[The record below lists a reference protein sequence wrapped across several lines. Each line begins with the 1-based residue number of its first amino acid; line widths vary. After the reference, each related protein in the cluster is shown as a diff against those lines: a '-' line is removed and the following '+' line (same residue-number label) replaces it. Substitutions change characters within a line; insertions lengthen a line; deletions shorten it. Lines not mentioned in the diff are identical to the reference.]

1 MNQRE
6 DILGQPSPGVQDGM
20 PAPQNGAGATLYPSQ
35 GGNGGDPAQTAPAPA
50 HSPTAGVRIDSFWA
64 DDPTAPKVKWNT
76 QPLRKIERAE
86 EYPLDALPAVI
97 RDAVQEVADYV
108 KAPVPLVAASAL
120 SAVSTA
126 VQARFSVQRDAALR
140 GPASLFLLTVAES
153 GERKSTV
160 DRLFTAPIF
169 EWETQQAHDAKPALL
184 EYRVRLEEWE
194 LKGERLKADIRKGV
208 ITTMHDPQIDPLI
221 QHELTKPTP
230 PRVPCVMRGD
240 DTPEAL
246 AKALSDYPVA
256 SVISAE
262 AGVIFGA
269 HGMNA
274 DSVTRNLA
282 QANECWDGGRIQRSR
297 VSSGDMTIEGMRVTM
312 GLQVQASVLEN
323 FIQKTG
329 SLARGIGYFARFLF
343 SQPESTQGTR
353 YYSDPPADMPAR
365 RAFHERVRHLLNL
378 PAQFDE
384 YDRLQTHY
392 IQLDRQ
398 AHACWVRFHD
408 EVEEF
413 MGGEEQYA
421 GIRDV
426 ASKAAENAARL
437 ACCMH
442 VFSDSPDSS
451 ISVTTMASACVL
463 MRWYLSE
470 AVRFGRTTD
479 VPEAIQHAE
488 KLEEW
493 LVREWR
499 KRKGQSLTVNMA
511 RQSGPNALRVRTK
524 FDAAID
530 LLKDHGRI
538 RVYKEPGSKTEYILL
553 APAVL
558 VEWS

>member
-1 MNQRE
+1 MEQRE
-6 DILGQPSPGVQDGM
+6 SMVGQRPPATQDDM
-20 PAPQNGAGATLYPSQ
+20 QAATPPLQQAQHAGQ
-35 GGNGGDPAQTAPAPA
+35 GGSTGTVPIAAPAAAQPA
-50 HSPTAGVRIDSFWA
+50 TAGVRIDPFW
-64 DDPTAPKVKWNT
+64 DEDPTAPRIKWNT
-76 QPLRKIERAE
+76 QPLRKVERSE
-86 EYPLDALPAVI
+86 EYPLDALPSVI

-169 EWETQQAHDAKPALL
+169 EWETKQAHDAKPALL

-208 ITTMHDPQIDPLI
+208 ITTMHDPQFDPLI
-221 QHELTKPTP
+221 QHELQKPEP
-230 PRVPCVMRGD
+230 PRVACVMRGD

-297 VSSGDMTIEGMRVTM
+297 VSSGDMTVEGMRVTM

-353 YYSDPPADMPAR
+353 YYSDPPADTPAL

-392 IQLDRQ
+392 VQLDRQ
-398 AHACWVRFHD
+398 AHSCWARFHD

-413 MGGEEQYA
+413 MGGDEQYA
-421 GIRDV
+421 SIRDV

-442 VFSDSPDSS
+442 VFSDSPESS
-451 ISVTTMASACVL
+451 ISVTTMADACVL
-463 MRWYLSE
+463 MRWYLGE
-470 AVRFGRTTD
+470 AARFGRTTD
-479 VPEAIQHAE
+479 VPEAIQQAE

-511 RQSGPNALRVRTK
+511 RQSGPNALRVRSK

>member
-1 MNQRE
+1 MA
-6 DILGQPSPGVQDGM
+6 DL
-20 PAPQNGAGATLYPSQ
+20 
-35 GGNGGDPAQTAPAPA
+35 
-50 HSPTAGVRIDSFWA
+50 SFGS
-64 DDPTAPKVKWNT
+64 DPTEPRIKWNT

-86 EYPLDALPAVI
+86 KYPLDALPAVI
-97 RDAVQEVADYV
+97 RDAVQEVSDYV
-108 KAPVPLVAASAL
+108 QAPVPLVAGSAL

-126 VQARFSVQRDAALR
+126 VQTRFSVRRDSALS
-140 GPASLFLLTVAES
+140 GPLSLYMMTVAES

-221 QHELTKPTP
+221 QHELTKPIP
-230 PRVPCVMRGD
+230 PNVPRIMRGD

-246 AKALSDYPVA
+246 RKALSEYPVA

-274 DSVTRNLA
+274 ESVTRNLA
-282 QANECWDGGRIQRSR
+282 QTNECWDGGRLRSGR
-297 VSSGDMTIEGMRVTM
+297 VGAGDTDVEGMRVTM
-312 GLQVQASVLEN
+312 GLQVQPSVLQN

-353 YYSDPPADMPAR
+353 YYSAPPADMPAL
-365 RAFHERVRHLLNL
+365 RAFHVRVRALLDM
-378 PAQFDE
+378 PAEFDE
-384 YDRLQTHY
+384 YGRLQTHY
-392 IQLDRQ
+392 IHLDPQ
-398 AHACWVRFHD
+398 AHVCWVRFHD

-413 MGGEEQYA
+413 MNGEEQYA
-421 GIRDV
+421 DIRDV
-426 ASKAAENAARL
+426 ASKAAENAARI
-437 ACCMH
+437 AGNIH
-442 VFSDSPDSS
+442 VFASSDESGITAS
-451 ISVTTMASACVL
+451 TMADASKL

-538 RVYKEPGSKTEYILL
+538 RIYKEPGSKTEYILI

-558 VEWS
+558 IEWS

>member
-1 MNQRE
+1 M
-6 DILGQPSPGVQDGM
+6 DKHTVGQPSPVIQDGM
-20 PAPQNGAGATLYPSQ
+20 PPAQNGPQAAQHPGQYPS
-35 GGNGGDPAQTAPAPA
+35 GGSTLNAAPAAAQP
-50 HSPTAGVRIDSFWA
+50 PTAGVRIDSFWA

-160 DRLFTAPIF
+160 DKLFTAPIF

-221 QHELTKPTP
+221 QHELQKPIP
-230 PRVPCVMRGD
+230 PNVPRIMRGD

-246 AKALSDYPVA
+246 RKALSEYPVA
-256 SVISAE
+256 SIISAE

-282 QANECWDGGRIQRSR
+282 QANECWDGGRLRSGR
-297 VSSGDMTIEGMRVTM
+297 VGAGDTDVEGMRVTM
-312 GLQVQASVLEN
+312 GLQVQPSVLQN

-353 YYSDPPADMPAR
+353 YYSAPPADMPAL
-365 RAFHERVRHLLNL
+365 RAFHVRVRALLDM
-378 PAQFDE
+378 PAEFDE
-384 YDRLQTHY
+384 YGRLQTHY
-392 IQLDRQ
+392 IHLDPQ
-398 AHACWVRFHD
+398 AHVCWVRFHD

-413 MGGEEQYA
+413 MNGEEQYSD
-421 GIRDV
+421 IRDV
-426 ASKAAENAARL
+426 ASKAAENAARI
-437 ACCMH
+437 AANIH
-442 VFSDSPDSS
+442 VFASSDESGITAS
-451 ISVTTMASACVL
+451 TMADASRL

-493 LVREWR
+493 LVRKWR
-499 KRKGQSLTVNMA
+499 ERKGESLTVNMA